1 MPLSDK
7 LKFLVVAILPRK
19 RESIEALRPPA
30 RSTMP
35 PDLAPT
41 METLHSGRREDLHE
55 AVDLAL
61 HRVLDTLHVAHHF
74 DEVALRVKALQWFR
88 ALEGDWALL
97 DPPSRSHRWQELM
110 ARLIDISYASR
121 PYCVR
126 CGECC
131 RGGSPSL
138 HLEDLGLWSQGL
150 LSPRDL
156 FTLRKGEL
164 VHLNIEGS
172 LGPLP
177 EELVKIKPH
186 PETAH
191 CVFYREQDCSCSIYE
206 HRPLQCR
213 VQACWAPGS
222 LKELWHTQ
230 KLTRRD
236 LLRDDQEMLEIMRA
250 HDDRCAPEKLEAA
263 HAEWCESASEAALK
277 PILDQLRYDT
287 ALRALV
293 TERLGLADEELQFFF
308 GRSLIHLVRA
318 YGLRV
323 DRDGDGTYRL
333 VLDE

>member
-1 MPLSDK
+1 
-7 LKFLVVAILPRK
+7 
-19 RESIEALRPPA
+19 
-30 RSTMP
+30 
-35 PDLAPT
+35 
-41 METLHSGRREDLHE
+41 METLHSGRREDFHE

-61 HRVLDTLHVAHHF
+61 RRVLDALHVAHHF
-74 DEVALRVKALQWFR
+74 DEVAGRVKGSQWFR
-88 ALEGDWALL
+88 ELEGGWALL
-97 DPPSRSHRWQELM
+97 DPHSRSHRWQELM
-110 ARLIDISYASR
+110 ARLIEISYSSR

-131 RGGSPSL
+131 REGSPSL
-138 HLEDLGLWSQGL
+138 HLEDRGLWAQGL

-164 VHLNIEGS
+164 VRLNIEGS

-186 PETAH
+186 PETGY

-236 LLRDDQEMLEIMRA
+236 LLRDDQEMLEIIRA

-263 HAEWCESASEAALK
+263 HAEWCKSAREAALE

-323 DRDGDGTYRL
+323 DREGDGTYRL
-333 VLDE
+333 VLDG